1 VGTIVGI
8 AALCVIV
15 TVPLAKLL
23 LTGFQKTPRH

>member
-1 VGTIVGI
+1 VGI

-23 LTGFQKTPRH
+23 ITGLQKTPRH